1 MNRQLFKYLSVT
13 CQVKNWTSDRILC
26 ILRSFI
32 KDNFDREIVMRL
44 MQSIANSRAAFIGAF
59 TAAAF
64 AAGTAATTLT
74 SAPAPAHAQDQVA
87 AATQT
92 ANLPGKHVTLRVG
105 PGFNP
110 ISADSIARVL
120 RSEGC
125 PATVTAE
132 RGFPKSLTVEVG
144 DFSYKFRDGQ
154 VGSAGNK
161 ALDWCLERS

>member
-1 MNRQLFKYLSVT
+1 MLPTL
-13 CQVKNWTSDRILC
+13 L
-26 ILRSFI
+26 
-32 KDNFDREIVMRL
+32 KDKFRKVIDMGL
-44 MQSIANSRAAFIGAF
+44 MQRISESRTAFIS
-59 TAAAF
+59 AF
-64 AAGTAATTLT
+64 AGAAMTLGVGG
-74 SAPAPAHAQDQVA
+74 AALAQDSSQVA
-87 AATQT
+87 AVPS
-92 ANLPGKHVTLRVG
+92 ANLPGKDVILRIG
-105 PGFNP
+105 PGFSP
-110 ISADSIARVL
+110 SAADSIARVL